1 MFNTTNNSTK
11 ISNNLNINAVNGT
24 ILKSYPKSFFKR
36 FHLQSDFAKRILN
49 EHPMMDIHE
58 KNGKAGSYFSNYK
71 PVVILQMMM
80 CGDMDVIAEIMLKE
94 DFDELFKSEVE
105 Q

>member
-1 MFNTTNNSTK
+1 MNIHDKNS
-11 ISNNLNINAVNGT
+11 G
-24 ILKSYPKSFFKR
+24 
-36 FHLQSDFAKRILN
+36 
-49 EHPMMDIHE
+49 
-58 KNGKAGSYFSNYK
+58 AGSHFSNYK
-71 PVVILQMMM
+71 PVIVLQMMM